1 MSILGR
7 QISGKLV
14 AALALAMIVAALLPV
29 MTQSRVDREISL
41 VVRDMTFYVDDDLDR
56 PNPVLTLRR
65 GERVRIVL
73 TNDERG
79 MTHDFA
85 VPAFGAATSLVNW
98 NEQDDVVIT
107 APDEPGTYEYVCNPH
122 RLMMKGTLTVY

>member
-29 MTQSRVDREISL
+29 MTQSRVDREINL
-41 VVRDMTFYVDDDLDR
+41 VVRDMTFYVDGDTDR

-98 NEQDDVVIT
+98 NEQDDVVVT

>member
-1 MSILGR
+1 MRILGR

-29 MTQSRVDREISL
+29 MTQSRVDREINL
-41 VVRDMTFYVDDDLDR
+41 VVRDMTFYVDGDTDR

-98 NEQDDVVIT
+98 NEQDDVVVT

>member
-7 QISGKLV
+7 KISGKVV
-14 AALALAMIVAALLPV
+14 AAVALAMIVAALLPV
-29 MTQSRVDREISL
+29 MTQSRVDREVSL
-41 VVRDMTFYVDDDLDR
+41 VVRDMTFYVAGDLDR

-73 TNDERG
+73 KNDERG

-85 VPAFGAATSLVNW
+85 VPAFGAATSLVSW

-107 APDEPGTYEYVCNPH
+107 APDQPGTYEYVCNPH